1 MNPAVDP
8 AVTAVT
14 AMAPNVSTV
23 SSPGPAAGF
32 EVRPAALHGAAG
44 VLGAESDAL
53 HEATATLQTRLEGIG
68 ACWGDDAVGE
78 RFAVRYRPAA
88 QTVLTNLGALSS
100 GLGHIAAALRAVAD
114 NYQRADQAAAAI
126 DTTTIDTTTIDTTSM
141 GTAAM
146 VDTGSTDT
154 TMLGTAAIRAVAT
167 AAAAIGATS

>member
-1 MNPAVDP
+1 MTV
-8 AVTAVT
+8 V
-14 AMAPNVSTV
+14 APNVSTV

-44 VLGAESDAL
+44 VLSAESDAL
-53 HEATATLQTRLEGIG
+53 HEAAATLATRLDGIG
-68 ACWGDDAVGE
+68 ACWGDDVVGE

-126 DTTTIDTTTIDTTSM
+126 DTTMLDTTSM

-146 VDTGSTDT
+146 IDTGSTDT
-154 TMLGTAAIRAVAT
+154 TMLGTAAIRAVAI
-167 AAAAIGATS
+167 AAAAIGATP